1 MANNC
6 NDARGFFGC
15 GSNPCRVTQENTAA
29 CESLPSQISNFTAQF
44 FGEVIKTETDGVV
57 SWSLPC
63 GLDVGLPNNPRA
75 AGEGL
80 ACYFLRLFEDGI
92 LGLTGPKGD
101 PGKPGCN
108 GNNAYTVTLSAFI
121 QPSTDNPNIQV
132 ATPFNPAILSELYVF
147 IQGSGWYFVDLY
159 DVSGT
164 AFLTLALPVAS
175 AVPGTTV
182 SSGKILTPAGFPG
195 ATGIQGIQGEQGT
208 MGESFSNT
216 NAFVSTDTGT
226 DYVVNSSY
234 NAVDFI
240 SIAPRVLL
248 PKLGVYMLTAVLD
261 IKGISATIAST
272 DEVTV
277 KLRDTVALA
286 DVPGSEHTLS
296 RVFQNQ
302 RGQLVIN
309 AIYTSPGDGSEVGVY
324 ATATSANL
332 FSVIANHSTLSMVR
346 LA

>member
-6 NDARGFFGC
+6 NDSRGFFGC
-15 GSNPCRVTQENTAA
+15 GSNPCQVTQENTAA

-92 LGLTGPKGD
+92 LGLTGPQGA
-101 PGKPGCN
+101 PGLPGCN
-108 GNNAYTVTLSAFI
+108 GNNAYTVTLSAFL

-159 DVSGT
+159 DTSGT
-164 AFLTLALPVAS
+164 AFLTLAKPLDSVA
-175 AVPGTTV
+175 AGTTI
-182 SSGKILTPAGFPG
+182 SSGKVMTPAGFPG
-195 ATGIQGIQGEQGT
+195 ASGPPGPQGIQGAT
-208 MGESFSNT
+208 GESFSNT
-216 NAFVSTDTGT
+216 SAFVSTDTGT
-226 DYVVNSSY
+226 DFNVGSSY
-234 NAVDFI
+234 QAVDYV

-248 PKLGVYMLTAVLD
+248 PQLGVYMLTAVLD
-261 IKGISATIAST
+261 IKGTGAIALT
-272 DEVTV
+272 DELSV
-277 KLRDTVALA
+277 KLRDTVVLA
-286 DVPGSEHTLS
+286 DVPGSEHKISGMIL
-296 RVFQNQ
+296 NQ
-302 RGQLVIN
+302 RGQVTIN
-309 AIYTSPGDGSEVGVY
+309 SIYLSPGDGSEVGVY
-324 ATATSANL
+324 ASATNANV
-332 FSVIANHSTLSMVR
+332 FSVIANNSTLSMVR